1 MQVHASTISLPRRWL
16 HNIVVVFY
24 TLVGI
29 VAAIGA
35 VYFIVLSWQ
44 TFSVFAD
51 LPASI

>member
-1 MQVHASTISLPRRWL
+1 MHAGSIGFFRRWL
-16 HNIVVVFY
+16 HNILVVFY

-29 VAAIGA
+29 VVAIGA

-51 LPASI
+51 LPAGI